1 MRFATKPLKVKKGKR
16 FLSERRA
23 LRTTLAENWRSLRK
37 FRGRSLELANLGD
50 FFRRDAETPSLE
62 RKLSAA
68 HFSVCPA
75 SAPQRLCERLFEFLV
90 AAMPRWVLR
99 GATLVVF
106 LGLSGLGSLTS
117 EVLAQNIRIGIPGLS
132 AEFTPVWAAKDR
144 GRLKKH
150 GLEAEIIVMQGG
162 TQLVQALVGGSLDF
176 AVMGG
181 AYLSGAV
188 RGADLVMVATHM
200 DKFPYS
206 LIVKPSIKRAEDL
219 KGSKLAISRFGS
231 SSDAGLRVALQ
242 RSGINPDKDVTILQ
256 VGGQTERYAALRSGV
271 VDGTVVIPPLS
282 SAAQR
287 AGFNSIIN
295 MAKLGIA
302 FPQEGVVASRQYI
315 ATKRDTLQRFLR
327 GYLEAVRDLKAEKEF
342 AIGVMAKHLRMDPKK
357 DREALEDSFQEV
369 VIEQMLKIPYPSL
382 EAVKMGIEL
391 LGKDR
396 PAKASGDAKDYIDAS
411 LMQELEKSGFI
422 AGLYR

>member
-1 MRFATKPLKVKKGKR
+1 MRLIVEIGKMLFTTKRAKDTKLREKI
-16 FLSERRA
+16 FLSELCA
-23 LRTTLAENWRSLRK
+23 LR
-37 FRGRSLELANLGD
+37 
-50 FFRRDAETPSLE
+50 
-62 RKLSAA
+62 
-68 HFSVCPA
+68 
-75 SAPQRLCERLFEFLV
+75 
-90 AAMPRWVLR
+90 VLR
-99 GATLVVF
+99 GANCFIF
-106 LGLSGLGSLTS
+106 LALFFLFSFTPPLF
-117 EVLAQNIRIGIPGLS
+117 AQNIRIGIPGLS

-144 GRLKKH
+144 GRLKKQ
-150 GLEAEIIVMQGG
+150 GLETEIIVMQGG

-219 KGSKLAISRFGS
+219 KGAKLAISRFGS

-271 VDGTVVIPPLS
+271 IDGTVVIPPLS

-287 AGFNSIIN
+287 AGFNSIVN
-295 MAKLGIA
+295 MAKLGIP

-315 ATKRDTLQRFLR
+315 ATKRDTLLRFLR

-342 AIGVMAKHLRMDPKK
+342 AIAVMAKHLRMDPKK

-396 PAKASGDAKDYIDAS
+396 PAKASGDAKDYVDTS

-422 AGLYR
+422 ASLYK